1 MALEHLIAYLPVE
14 PDLVPVG
21 NVNMGIDD
29 VRVVHACRSD
39 NGKRVLPSEPVL
51 LFRRI
56 GDLAALVCPDLA
68 GYEQKA

>member
-1 MALEHLIAYLPVE
+1 
-14 PDLVPVG
+14 
-21 NVNMGIDD
+21 MGIDD

-39 NGKRVLPSEPVL
+39 NGKRVLPGEPVL